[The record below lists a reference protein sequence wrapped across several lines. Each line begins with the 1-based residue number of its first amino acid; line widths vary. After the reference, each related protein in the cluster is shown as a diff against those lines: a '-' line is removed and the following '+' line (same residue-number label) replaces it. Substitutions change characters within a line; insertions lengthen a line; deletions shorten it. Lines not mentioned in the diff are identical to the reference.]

1 MESPRVIKNMVFFI
15 CIAAMAFIVI
25 GIIYYR
31 SVYALYFAIGVI
43 LTSSLNVGK
52 VFLLQRTVQKTLEKD
67 DINSGKNYVRLQ
79 FLLRYALTTAVLL
92 ASGLISVYVD
102 PPFISIWGAIAGL
115 FTLQIS
121 VLIVRHRKLE
131 DETR

>member
-1 MESPRVIKNMVFFI
+1 
-15 CIAAMAFIVI
+15 MAFIVI